1 MPGPITNA
9 QITSAVG
16 KFLASTRYTLQER
29 PGVVKSS
36 LRNETLPMNAG
47 TAYNVPKFG
56 VINTAAL
63 TSGVDMTQAQQIT
76 DSNLAITPA
85 EFGAQVVLTDLMMDT
100 VRDEFF
106 AVAGRVLADS
116 FDRQQDQTLCDDF
129 SSITLGLGS
138 AGTALAVG
146 HAMAGHASV
155 KYNAPAD
162 ATAGRG
168 GEPAPDPI
176 TLIITPSTAHALKK
190 SMSGQVGG
198 AVVMATGG
206 TAMMAN
212 IPDQTQMR
220 WSEQFEAGG
229 TRVKTDINLSK
240 DTSDDVIGGLFS
252 QEYTIV
258 VELGGGPSAENE
270 RDASLRAW
278 EVNFVGRWARGIYLN
293 AWARKMTFDS
303 ALPTS

>member
-1 MPGPITNA
+1 
-9 QITSAVG
+9 
-16 KFLASTRYTLQER
+16 
-29 PGVVKSS
+29 VKSS
-36 LRNETLPMNAG
+36 IRVETLPENSG

-56 VINTAAL
+56 VVNTVAL
-63 TSGVDMTQAQQIT
+63 TSGIDMAQAQQIT

-85 EFGAQVVLTDLMMDT
+85 EFGAQVILTDLMMDT

-106 AVAGRVLADS
+106 AVAGRVLGDS

-129 SSITLGLGS
+129 TSYTATFGSSGN
-138 AGTALAVG
+138 V
-146 HAMAGHASV
+146 ASV
-155 KYNAPAD
+155 GPFMATHATLKGQQNA
-162 ATAGRG
+162 TGVAGRG

-176 TLIITPSTAHALKK
+176 SGIVTPAQAHGLKK
-190 SMSGQVGG
+190 SLAGQVGG

-212 IPDQTQMR
+212 TPDQAAMR

-229 TRVKTDINLSK
+229 VQVKTDVNINK
-240 DTSDDVIGGLFS
+240 NTSDDAICAIFS
-252 QEYTIV
+252 REAQIL

-278 EVNFVGRWARGIYLN
+278 EVNFTGRWARGFYKN
-293 AWARKMTFDS
+293 AWGAGGTFVS
-303 ALPTS
+303 LNPTS